1 MCLMEWKS
9 GVFLKTHASMTKAE
23 DKYAEILAG
32 IQKAQKDPY
41 GGPAFEDLQRSW
53 WNYAL

>member
-1 MCLMEWKS
+1 MEWKS